1 MEPKSTP
8 NHEKLV
14 LGVPW
19 GLPGGTLGP
28 KRGQS
33 EKKGGTWDFLTPPL
47 GAHFETFLRR
57 SRQKVDPRRRFFREP
72 CQAPF
77 LEANCRKRGH
87 HSPAKCSKNVGFY
100 GSGAKSPCCEKSRLD
115 DCPGVHF
122 GALLEPLLLPLGTES
137 EPEDDFWKGSK
148 NGRKKGIEGLGKS
161 GQERAGAGRR
171 GGGSL

>member
-28 KRGQS
+28 ERGQS

-47 GAHFETFLRR
+47 GAHFETFLRQ
-57 SRQKVDPRRRFFREP
+57 SRQKVDLRRRFFREP
-72 CQAPF
+72 SQAPF

-87 HSPAKCSKNVGFY
+87 HSPAKCSKIVGFY
-100 GSGAKSPCCEKSRLD
+100 RSGAKSPCYEKSRLD
-115 DCPGVHF
+115 EIHPQNVAKSSFFVGREHF
-122 GALLEPLLLPLGTES
+122 REKTWDFLTPPLGTHFET
-137 EPEDDFWKGSK
+137 KNRGSVIP
-148 NGRKKGIEGLGKS
+148 GRS
-161 GQERAGAGRR
+161 WAHRR
-171 GGGSL
+171 VYAYLL

>member
-72 CQAPF
+72 SQAPF
-77 LEANCRKRGH
+77 LEAKCRKRGH

-100 GSGAKSPCCEKSRLD
+100 GSGTKSPCSEKSRLD
-115 DCPGVHF
+115 DGPGVHF
-122 GALLEPLLLPLGTES
+122 GVLLEPFWLPLGTES
-137 EPEDDFWKGSK
+137 EPGTIFGRVEKMNEKRESK
-148 NGRKKGIEGLGKS
+148 HL
-161 GQERAGAGRR
+161 AGAGRSGR
-171 GGGSL
+171 ERAANGGGSL